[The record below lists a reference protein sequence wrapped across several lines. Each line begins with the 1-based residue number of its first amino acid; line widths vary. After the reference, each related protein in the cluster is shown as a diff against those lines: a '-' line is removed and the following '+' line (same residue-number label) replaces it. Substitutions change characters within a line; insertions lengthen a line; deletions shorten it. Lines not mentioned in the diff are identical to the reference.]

1 MEMAVKQVRFLLIAL
16 MCCGVIAC
24 GSGSSSSQGT
34 FSISPT
40 AASISAGSTQQFTS
54 TNGASASW
62 EVNGVAGGNATV
74 GTISSSGLYT
84 APNQPPTTEPVTIAG
99 VSNGITATAT
109 LTVTYSDASIQ
120 GTYMAGFTE
129 YGASSDTSLLGYFT
143 FDGSGN
149 VSGTVDAN
157 TTSVVYTT
165 ISVTGHYSVDPDGSG
180 TLSINAGSAGNFYMN
195 LSLAAGGEFAITGST
210 GGEVGANIWVPQA
223 ASGGT
228 TSLSP
233 VTYILNYS
241 GFISN
246 VATVQYTGAVTAT
259 PSGQLTIQELD
270 KNTGGT
276 TSLETGL
283 SGSYTLNSEGRG
295 TFAFSDSQGTHHFV
309 MYAEPGG
316 SFQIMSLD
324 TGTPLNGSLDV
335 QTSTSL
341 PSSGYGL
348 VSAGNL
354 NNSGKPDGFLAQVDL
369 ANQAYMGSENDNG
382 AVTSISG
389 SGTVQSADQYGRGLL
404 TIPSSSGFRTFVYYV
419 ESSGVT
425 DLIEADANGDLS
437 GAIFSAPANVP
448 FESGHYVLV
457 GSFETANSQALSN
470 LSGILAF
477 TSASA
482 FSGTETINSGGV
494 VSTVTVSGNISF
506 GSNGGSLTLNL
517 SNGDIQHFM
526 VLGLGSGFFALLG
539 EDSTNI
545 GAPALIIQYT
555 PASS

>member
-1 MEMAVKQVRFLLIAL
+1 MAVKQVRFLLIVL

-40 AASISAGSTQQFTS
+40 AASVSAGSTQQFTS
-54 TNGASASW
+54 TNGASIIW
-62 EVNGVAGGNATV
+62 EVNGVASGNATV

-84 APNQPPTTEPVTIAG
+84 APNQPPTTEPVTITG
-99 VSNGITATAT
+99 TSNGMTATAT
-109 LTVTYSDASIQ
+109 LSVTYSDASIQ

-129 YGASSDTSLLGYFT
+129 YGANSDTSLLGYFT

-157 TTSVVYTT
+157 TTSTVYTT
-165 ISVTGHYSVDPDGSG
+165 ISVTGHYSINPDGSG
-180 TLSINAGSAGNFYMN
+180 MLSIAAGSAGNFNMT
-195 LSLAAGGEFAITGST
+195 LSLAADGEFAVTGST
-210 GGEVGANIWVPQA
+210 GGEVGANILVPQA
-223 ASGGT
+223 ASGGA

-259 PSGQLTIQELD
+259 PGGQLTIQELD

-283 SGSYTLNSEGRG
+283 SGSYTLNSDGRG
-295 TFAFSDSQGTHHFV
+295 TFTFSDSQGTHHFV

-335 QTSTSL
+335 QTSTFL
-341 PSSGYGL
+341 PTSGYGL

-389 SGTVQSADQYGRGLL
+389 SGTVQPADQYGRGQL
-404 TIPSSSGFRTFVYYV
+404 TIPSSSGFRTFAYYV

-457 GSFETANSQALSN
+457 GSFETSNSQTLNN
-470 LSGILAF
+470 LSGILDFA
-477 TSASA
+477 SASEIT
-482 FSGTETINSGGV
+482 GTEIINSGGM
-494 VSTVTVSGNISF
+494 VSTVTVSGSISF
-506 GSNGGSLTLNL
+506 GSNGGALTLNL
-517 SNGDIQHFM
+517 SNGDSQHFM
-526 VLGLGSGFFALLG
+526 VLGVGSGFFALLG
-539 EDSTNI
+539 EDATTI
-545 GAPALIIQYT
+545 GAPVLVIQYT